1 MVLEASK
8 RSYSIADRLD
18 IRASADLFLTLI
30 EVYSKS
36 LLVCASLMESNKMDT
51 NGKTIHFKDPA
62 SPKEISNLEKKLGV
76 TFPND
81 FKEFLLQHNGMEMF
95 EGVEILSI
103 EGIIEYNEV
112 QDFPEG
118 VRFNWVLLWW
128 KIRTHKSRN
137 GLEYMLYLD
146 SIDDFEDAVNLDS
159 NFEIYLIC

>member
-1 MVLEASK
+1 MLTVT

-36 LLVCASLMESNKMDT
+36 LLVYASLMESNKMDT

-81 FKEFLLQHNGMEMF
+81 FKEFLLQHNGIEMF

-103 EGIIEYNEV
+103 EGTYEV

-118 VRFNWVLLWW
+118 YVL
-128 KIRTHKSRN
+128 IGYYYGGRYVHTN
-137 GLEYMLYLD
+137 QEMD
-146 SIDDFEDAVNLDS
+146 
-159 NFEIYLIC
+159 